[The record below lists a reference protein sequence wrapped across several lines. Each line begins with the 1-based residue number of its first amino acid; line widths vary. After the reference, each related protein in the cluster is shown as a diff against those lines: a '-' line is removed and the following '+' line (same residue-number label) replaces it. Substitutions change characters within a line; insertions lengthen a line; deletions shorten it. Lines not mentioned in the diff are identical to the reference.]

1 MQKVFELNIFLMFIL
16 IASPLN
22 AQSYLGIRNTE
33 QQLLPFFAIQLNGKQ
48 DLRSNAEGIIVLEK
62 PISKASFKKSKID
75 ILSEAYILH
84 QKDISAETLWVE
96 VETCH
101 LLKGHIRTKNN
112 FPLAGIR
119 ILLIDQ
125 ESTQPSISDENG
137 NFFLK
142 IAKSKTL
149 SKNEI
154 IAFDVSFTRLD
165 LDYDIKLYPDN
176 SLELIIEK
184 TPQTVR
190 KVLLLNEDEQTLPN
204 TAIFIDGK
212 AYLSDANGQ
221 VQLMH
226 HASELSAFYGQDMQV
241 LKLDYV
247 HKEERM
253 KVYLYTSDNPQIQ
266 FKTVHLGNR
275 WVKNKE

>member
-1 MQKVFELNIFLMFIL
+1 MQKVFELNIFLTFIL
-16 IASPLN
+16 IVSPLA
-22 AQSYLGIRNTE
+22 AQGYLGIRTTE
-33 QQLLPFFAIQLNGKQ
+33 QQVLPHFAIQLNGKQ
-48 DLRSNAEGIIVLEK
+48 DLRSNAEGIITLEK
-62 PISKASFKKSKID
+62 PISKASFKKSKIE
-75 ILSEAYILH
+75 IISEKYILC

-96 VETCH
+96 VETCQI
-101 LLKGHIRTKNN
+101 LKGHIRTKNN
-112 FPLAGIR
+112 LPLAGIR
-119 ILLIDQ
+119 ILLIEQ
-125 ESTQPSISDENG
+125 ESTKPSISDENG
-137 NFFLK
+137 NFSLK

-165 LDYDIKLYPDN
+165 LDYDIRLYPDN

-184 TPQTVR
+184 TPQIVR
-190 KVLLLNEDEQTLPN
+190 KVLLLNEDEQILPK

-226 HASELSAFYGQDMQV
+226 PASELSAFYGDDMQV
-241 LKLDYV
+241 LKLEYV
-247 HKEERM
+247 AKEENM
-253 KVYLYTSDNPQIQ
+253 KVYLYTPENPQIQ

-275 WVKNKE
+275 WVKNKD